1 MHASGWIS
9 WSQLPFKINHSSLR
23 QLNPLQNDRLID
35 ALGGNDRQF
44 HTKQGEIVLHVIFLS
59 QQNTPC
65 PRLIKIWYCA
75 HCHESHFRSTSYLK
89 WTSSSKCRLWVFAFW
104 KIDLKAKRTMSCL
117 PHNHIYFNC
126 FQLFL
131 FIFCCLHFHGSNQY
145 LNYFFF
151 FFFYKTTCSTVG
163 CRVQTRD
170 FIHTWQL
177 GLYGKVC
184 TCCIWFSF
192 CINLNVLSLLSY
204 HYSCNM

>member
-1 MHASGWIS
+1 MHARGWIS

-117 PHNHIYFNC
+117 PHNHIY
-126 FQLFL
+126 
-131 FIFCCLHFHGSNQY
+131 ISTVS
-145 LNYFFF
+145 YFFF
-151 FFFYKTTCSTVG
+151 LPSFSGLQSIFELCLFFTKQHVPQGVVEYKQG
-163 CRVQTRD
+163 ILFILGNLD
-170 FIHTWQL
+170 FM
-177 GLYGKVC
+177 GKYVHVAFGFHFVS
-184 TCCIWFSF
+184 I
-192 CINLNVLSLLSY
+192 
-204 HYSCNM
+204 